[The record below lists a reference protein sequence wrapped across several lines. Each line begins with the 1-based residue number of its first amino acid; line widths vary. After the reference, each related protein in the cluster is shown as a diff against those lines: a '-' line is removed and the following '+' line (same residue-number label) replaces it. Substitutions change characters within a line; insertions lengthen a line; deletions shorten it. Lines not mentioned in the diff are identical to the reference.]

1 MIRATTPTFAL
12 TIKSETLDLTEAENI
27 YVSFAQGKCMYLEK
41 TGDAIELDGQRTV
54 MVWLSQE
61 DSLSLNEREPLE
73 IQVNWTYLDGNS
85 NVRRAATK
93 PKSVQVTKQLL
104 KRVIS

>member
-1 MIRATTPTFAL
+1 MIRATTPTFTL
-12 TIKSETLDLTEAENI
+12 TIKSDTLDLSEAENI
-27 YVSFAQGKCMYLEK
+27 YVSLAQGKCFYLEK
-41 TGDAIELDGQRTV
+41 SGDAIELTVPRTV
-54 MVWLSQE
+54 EVWLSQE
-61 DSLSLNEREPLE
+61 ESISLAEGMPVE
-73 IQVNWTYLDGNS
+73 IQVNWTYLDGNG